1 MLSAMATDG
10 YTAALKLT
18 APIGDR
24 VKLYAK
30 GGQLWYTLLTRLSDE
45 HKLIHALAELKSAS
59 S

>member
-24 VKLYAK
+24 VELYARAVSF
-30 GGQLWYTLLTRLSDE
+30 GTDILGVSGDE
-45 HKLIHALAELKSAS
+45 DDVIDTME
-59 S
+59 